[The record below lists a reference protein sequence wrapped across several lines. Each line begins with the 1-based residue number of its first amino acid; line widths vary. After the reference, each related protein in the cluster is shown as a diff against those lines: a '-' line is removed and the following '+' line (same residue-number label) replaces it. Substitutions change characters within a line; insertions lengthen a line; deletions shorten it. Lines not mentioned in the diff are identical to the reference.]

1 MRSWKRLFYFLLLNV
16 FVSALTTW
24 LVVSL
29 MLQRYP
35 NATMAQPLTDPGG
48 AAQVQG
54 GTEGDSS
61 SQPEDTGDGSIT
73 VTSIGQMEIDS
84 IIGAG
89 DVENERVMIRHV
101 GDEEISLA
109 GWQLQDE
116 DGNSFILPSL
126 TMFTGGAVTVYSRVG
141 VNTVVELYWGMNEPV
156 WEEGEQA
163 LLVDP
168 NGGVQAVYT
177 VP

>member
-1 MRSWKRLFYFLLLNV
+1 MGSWKRLFYFLLLNV
-16 FVSALTTW
+16 VVSALTTY
-24 LVVSL
+24 LVVSI
-29 MLQRYP
+29 MLDRYP
-35 NATMAQPLTDPGG
+35 NATLAQPLTDPGS

-54 GTEGDSS
+54 GIEGNGSG
-61 SQPEDTGDGSIT
+61 QEDDEGDGSIT

-89 DVENERVMIRHV
+89 DVENERVLIRHV

-116 DGNSFILPSL
+116 DGNRFTLPAL

-141 VNTVVELYWGMNEPV
+141 VNTVVELYWGMNKPV

>member
-16 FVSALTTW
+16 IVSALTTW
-24 LVVSL
+24 LVVSIL
-29 MLQRYP
+29 LDRFPQ
-35 NATMAQPLTDPGG
+35 TSLAQPLVGEGDTSGQNGEESSGSGQPAFVGE
-48 AAQVQG
+48 G
-54 GTEGDSS
+54 GTD
-61 SQPEDTGDGSIT
+61 I
-73 VTSIGQMEIDS
+73 VFAIGQVEIDS

-89 DVENERVMIRHV
+89 DVENERVLIRHV
-101 GDEEISLA
+101 GDEAISLA

-116 DGNSFILPSL
+116 EGNSFILPSL
-126 TMFTGGAVTVYSRVG
+126 TMFTGGAVTVFTRVG
-141 VNTVVELYWGMNEPV
+141 TNTVVELYWGMREPI
-156 WEEGEQA
+156 WAEGEQA